1 MASTASEA
9 MRISVADTHDVV
21 SQERFLLL
29 HFLHGCLQ
37 RIARIEDA
45 DRPGQIIRDWVI
57 LQLPL
62 LHDAPDVVQPILLLT
77 ARHIPRHDGEDS
89 RGATGP
95 KTLADLR
102 HDV

>member
-29 HFLHGCLQ
+29 HLLPECLQ
-37 RIARIEDA
+37 RITGIEDA
-45 DRPGQIIRDWVI
+45 DRPGQVILDWVI

-77 ARHIPRHDGEDS
+77 ARHIRRHVGEDI
-89 RGATGP
+89 RGATYP
-95 KTLADLR
+95 QTLADLR
-102 HDV
+102 HDF